1 MNTPSDEARTQ
12 EPPTPTASPAAAPQ
26 PEPEFEY
33 EQAEAFAGLAAWLV
47 RGVER
52 ARIATGLL
60 VMLGVALLR
69 RLWQLGPAAMHLSVL
84 ALCAFAAAGIV
95 YALATRMNR
104 SVTAVSE
111 VTRSTG
117 RDVTHAMRALR
128 GMRDV
133 FRAIGAALVA
143 AAALLLIATA
153 VQLTRR

>member
-1 MNTPSDEARTQ
+1 MHKAAHKPSAADDKKLQSTIKRLNVNT
-12 EPPTPTASPAAAPQ
+12 
-26 PEPEFEY
+26 
-33 EQAEAFAGLAAWLV
+33 
-47 RGVER
+47 
-52 ARIATGLL
+52 
-60 VMLGVALLR
+60 
-69 RLWQLGPAAMHLSVL
+69 
-84 ALCAFAAAGIV
+84 
-95 YALATRMNR
+95 
-104 SVTAVSE
+104 VTAVSE